1 MIFTQNQ
8 IKIFQIILQLKIAA
22 HFLYTAN
29 ENNTDH
35 HIRENDMKNYFSRM
49 KTKGHCPPR
58 KPLRKIIWSSIGAF
72 LGILFIAY
80 LGEVWSNHDT
90 SSLFLI
96 GSFGASAVLIYG
108 APLVEFSQPRN
119 LIGGHILSG
128 LVGVTVALLLKENMM
143 IASALAVSS
152 AIAVMHFTR
161 TLHPPG
167 GATALIAVI
176 GGDSIQDLGYW
187 YVVSPV
193 FIGAFLM
200 LLVALFI
207 NNMSIDPQRHYPVY
221 WV

>member
-1 MIFTQNQ
+1 MFPSY
-8 IKIFQIILQLKIAA
+8 IA
-22 HFLYTAN
+22 
-29 ENNTDH
+29 
-35 HIRENDMKNYFSRM
+35 RQNDMKNYFARM

-58 KPLRKIIWSSIGAF
+58 KPVRKIIWSSIGAF
-72 LGILFIAY
+72 LGILLITY
-80 LGEVWSNHDT
+80 LGETWGNHDK

-119 LIGGHILSG
+119 LIGGHVLSA
-128 LVGVTVALLLKENMM
+128 LVGVTVGLIFKENV
-143 IASALAVSS
+143 IISSALAVSFS
-152 AIAVMHFTR
+152 IAVMHLTR

-176 GGDSIQDLGYW
+176 GGDKIQDLGYW

-200 LLVALFI
+200 LLVALFV
-207 NNMSIDPQRHYPVY
+207 NNMSIDPKRHYPVY

>member
-1 MIFTQNQ
+1 MT
-8 IKIFQIILQLKIAA
+8 A
-22 HFLYTAN
+22 H
-29 ENNTDH
+29 DK
-35 HIRENDMKNYFSRM
+35 IRENGMKHYFSRM
-49 KTKGHCPPR
+49 KAKGHCPPR

-80 LGEVWSNHDT
+80 LGEIWDNHEIG
-90 SSLFLI
+90 SLFLI

-119 LIGGHILSG
+119 LIGGHVLSA
-128 LVGVTVALLLKENMM
+128 LVGVTVALLLKENIMV
-143 IASALAVSS
+143 ASALAVSS
-152 AIAVMHFTR
+152 AIAVMHLTR

-200 LLVALFI
+200 LLVALFV
-207 NNMSIDPQRHYPVY
+207 NNMSIDPKRHYPIY
-221 WV
+221 WI